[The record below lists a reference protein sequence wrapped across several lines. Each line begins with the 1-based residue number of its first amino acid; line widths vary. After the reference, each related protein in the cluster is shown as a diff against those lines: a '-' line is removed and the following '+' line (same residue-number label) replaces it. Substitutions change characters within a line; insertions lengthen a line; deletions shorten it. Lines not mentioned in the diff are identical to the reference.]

1 MIADGCNGIPWIT
14 PLRSHVEQRPII
26 VLRLAEDELD
36 GILGSRTGISEF
48 TLNRPH
54 RLFQGVR
61 TPSLCLIYGQLR
73 PGLFGRNGTEPVAY
87 LGIVDSRAASA
98 TLDTRAKIR
107 RTVRIRPETEERLM
121 KMIDDVRFSVDLA
134 ERLAGDEQVIHLSPK
149 LSLHIVDA
157 LLTVDYNRAGIR
169 TIAESLHRPKAGS
182 IEGRQL
188 DAVQTALKAFGLVP
202 DAPASELDL
211 ATHSSTALGR
221 MRIVEDGAIEHDARV
236 VPGYEFIGSDV
247 TGRATFRKGVQT
259 LEVYTANRRRLEDA
273 FGVDLIYLNLFKQ
286 NIVMI
291 QYKMLEPNREEE
303 TSDWVYRQDRHI
315 LDQVAQMRC
324 FSRQLPHADDYRL
337 NAETFYL
344 KFVRRR
350 ASPAKTNVLLPL
362 EHFER
367 IIGDSTYHTRSGNLK
382 VSYNA
387 LEGRYMRQT
396 AFFSLLQAGY
406 IGSHATTTAHL
417 APLVRSVVE
426 GNDAV
431 VVAVQRMTSEREQSA
446 DRRHVINSWEVED
459 EG

>member
-1 MIADGCNGIPWIT
+1 
-14 PLRSHVEQRPII
+14 
-26 VLRLAEDELD
+26 
-36 GILGSRTGISEF
+36 
-48 TLNRPH
+48 
-54 RLFQGVR
+54 
-61 TPSLCLIYGQLR
+61 
-73 PGLFGRNGTEPVAY
+73 
-87 LGIVDSRAASA
+87 
-98 TLDTRAKIR
+98 
-107 RTVRIRPETEERLM
+107 
-121 KMIDDVRFSVDLA
+121 MIDDARFSGDLA
-134 ERLAGDEQVIHLSPK
+134 GRLACDDQVVHLSPK
-149 LSLHIVDA
+149 LSIHVVDA
-157 LLTVDYNRAGIR
+157 LLKIDYNRAGIR

-211 ATHSSTALGR
+211 AIHTATALGR

-247 TGRATFRKGVQT
+247 TGRATFRKGAQT

-291 QYKMLEPNREEE
+291 QYKMLEPNREKG

-315 LDQVAQMRC
+315 SNQISQMRC
-324 FSRQLPHADDYRL
+324 FSQQLPYSGDYRL
-337 NAETFYL
+337 NAEAFYL

-367 IIGDSTYHTRSGNLK
+367 ILADRDYYTSGGNLR

-387 LEGRYMRQT
+387 LDGRYMRQT

-417 APLVRSVVE
+417 ASLVRSVVE
-426 GNDAV
+426 GDKAV

-446 DRRHVINSWEVED
+446 DRQRLIGTWEVDDED
-459 EG
+459 